1 MKTILLISFV
11 LFVSAAAAATSVF
24 GADRALIIGIDRY
37 KTVSDT
43 PGSVADAEAIATLMQ
58 RKYKFSKNSI
68 LILRG
73 GEATAERIKGEIQT
87 WLVDGT
93 NPGDR
98 VFFFYSGHGGQVDD
112 EPNGDEED
120 GLDEVLAPYD
130 VYAGSEKDQ
139 PAGFIRDDEIN
150 LFLLKLS
157 GRRVVMAF
165 DSCHSGTISR
175 SPEMESKFVAL
186 KNKRTP
192 FAVTRGITDRESYVP
207 TGAEG
212 KDMHAVKEDFI
223 DGRLN
228 GIVVFSAARP
238 YEKAMWLKDRSRGAF
253 AYSFEMVQ
261 KDENYFPTVAELDRR
276 IKEYLHELKRNKLV
290 FTAQTPEMQ
299 VISQTPIKDKPLF
312 GEVLS
317 ATSAPPVSNWEV
329 SVLPSIHNPLAD
341 FKVKLSIDSLTNTF
355 KVNDVIEYS
364 VTIGGL
370 EPNKNAYLYV
380 LVFSR
385 DDDGKKHVTSLF
397 PTPAGNDLDNYLGNG
412 THRFPRAGKNGED
425 YRTVAE
431 TPGKDVFVALVSKV
445 KLPLGDRDEYPSW
458 EEVYRLIG
466 VDNLR
471 QEVERVTRSW
481 GNRSKIEGGDWQA
494 ASAVVYVR

>member
-1 MKTILLISFV
+1 MLIV
-11 LFVSAAAAATSVF
+11 AATPAF

-37 KTVSDT
+37 QTVSDT
-43 PGSVADAEAIATLMQ
+43 PGSIADAEAMAALMQ
-58 RKYKFSKNSI
+58 RKYKFPKDSI
-68 LILRG
+68 RILRG
-73 GEATAERIKGEIQT
+73 GEATAERIRTEIQN
-87 WLVDGT
+87 WLVDAT

-120 GLDEVLAPYD
+120 QLDEVLAPYD
-130 VYAGSEKDQ
+130 VYPGSEKDA

-175 SPEMESKFVAL
+175 SPEAGSKFVAL

-192 FAVTRGITDRESYVP
+192 FASTRSFSDRESYVP
-207 TGAEG
+207 PATEG

-228 GIVVFSAARP
+228 GIVIFSAARP
-238 YEKAMWLKDRSRGAF
+238 YQKAMWLTDRSRGAF
-253 AYSFEMVQ
+253 AYAFEMVQ
-261 KDENYFPTVAELDRR
+261 KEENYFPSVSELDRR
-276 IKEYLHELKRNKLV
+276 IKEYLNELKRNKLV
-290 FTAQTPEMQ
+290 VTEQIPETQ
-299 VISQTPIKDKPLF
+299 VISQTRIDDKPLF

-317 ATSAPPVSNWEV
+317 SSGASTGWEAA
-329 SVLPSIHNPLAD
+329 VLPSIHNPLAD
-341 FKVKLSIDSLTNTF
+341 FKVKLSVDSLTNTF
-355 KVNDVIEYS
+355 KVDDVIKYS
-364 VTIGGL
+364 VAIEGL
-370 EPNKNAYLYV
+370 EPNKNAYLYI

-412 THRFPRAGKNGED
+412 THRFPRTGKNGAD
-425 YRTVAE
+425 YRTVAL

-445 KLPLGDRDEYPSW
+445 KLPLGDKDEYDSW
-458 EEVYRLIG
+458 EEAYRLIG

-471 QEVERVTRSW
+471 EQVERATRSW
-481 GNRSKIEGGDWQA
+481 GNRPKIEGGNWQA
-494 ASAVVYVR
+494 ASAVVYVK